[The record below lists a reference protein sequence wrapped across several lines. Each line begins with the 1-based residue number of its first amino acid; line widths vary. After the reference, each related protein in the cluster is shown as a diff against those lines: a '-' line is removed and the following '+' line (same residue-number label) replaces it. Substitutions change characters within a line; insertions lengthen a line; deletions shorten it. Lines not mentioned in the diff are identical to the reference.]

1 MCIRPTQQIQYYLQI
16 TPISILGLEWIQ
28 ATYTLSLFRRG
39 TVFSDKLA
47 IDTPVVVPRQLDYE
61 LVQIR
66 LTQRPRLGKLKLLK
80 LVLNLVERVGIVRE
94 SRSDGALSILLSV
107 LRPAIRLN
115 PTVP

>member
-1 MCIRPTQQIQYYLQI
+1 MCAYDRRSRY
-16 TPISILGLEWIQ
+16 SIIYKSPRSVSWAWNGYKQ
-28 ATYTLSLFRRG
+28 PYTLSLFRRG

-80 LVLNLVERVGIVRE
+80 LVLNLVERVSIVRE
-94 SRSDGALSILLSV
+94 SRSDGALSIL
-107 LRPAIRLN
+107 
-115 PTVP
+115 